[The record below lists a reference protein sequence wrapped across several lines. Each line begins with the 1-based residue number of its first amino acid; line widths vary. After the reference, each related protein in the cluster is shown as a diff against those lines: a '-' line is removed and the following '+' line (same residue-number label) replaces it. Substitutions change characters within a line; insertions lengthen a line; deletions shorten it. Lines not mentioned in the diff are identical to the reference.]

1 MGFFRFRRSIKLFPG
16 IRWNF
21 GKKSTSL
28 SIGPRGAHYTVGT
41 SGSRTTVGIPGTGLS
56 YTETSGTSSR
66 SPQENSGCAGCLG
79 QIILFLIVVGGISMC
94 VNSGKETPS
103 EKKSTTK
110 TTATPQASATPTPQP
125 TPAPTAT
132 PLPFPESRYWP
143 KKVRLLK
150 PVEFTGSVSGGT
162 VRSTVSAGTIL
173 PVHLSDDHQ
182 SVEVRMNDLTTTI
195 PLADTDFLKRAVTRQ
210 KRLTNPLPARQL
222 HL

>member
-1 MGFFRFRRSIKLFPG
+1 MGFFRFRRSVKLFPG
-16 IRWNF
+16 VRWNI
-21 GKKSTSL
+21 GKKSSSL
-28 SIGPRGAHYTVGT
+28 SIGGRGAHYTVGT

-56 YTETSGTSSR
+56 YTETSGHPPAPEGR
-66 SPQENSGCAGCLG
+66 ASGCMGCLG

-94 VNSGKETPS
+94 VNSGKETTPD
-103 EKKSTTK
+103 KKSTAK
-110 TTATPQASATPTPQP
+110 PSATPQASATPTPQP

-132 PLPFPESRYWP
+132 PPPFPDSRYWP

-173 PVHLSDDHQ
+173 PAHLSDDHQ

-195 PLADTDFLKRAVTRQ
+195 PLKDTDFLKRAIARQ
-210 KRLTNPLPARQL
+210 KLPTN
-222 HL
+222 